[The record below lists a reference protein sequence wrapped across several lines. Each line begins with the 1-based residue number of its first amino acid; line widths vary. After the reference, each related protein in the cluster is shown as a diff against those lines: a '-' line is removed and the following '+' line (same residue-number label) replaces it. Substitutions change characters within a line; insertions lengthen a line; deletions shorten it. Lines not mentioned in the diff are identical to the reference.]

1 MKKKL
6 SFIVLINV
14 LVVILC
20 FMPGFS
26 MAQVDPNPADPG
38 GDPDLPIDGGVTVLV
53 AAGIG
58 YGIKKIRDERKKQ
71 LNKLP

>member
-1 MKKKL
+1 MQKKIQ
-6 SFIVLINV
+6 FFTITFA
-14 LVVILC
+14 VVMALC
-20 FMPGFS
+20 FIPQLS
-26 MAQVDPNPADPG
+26 IAQIGNPAD
-38 GDPDLPIDGGVTVLV
+38 DPDLPIDGGVTVLI

>member
-1 MKKKL
+1 MKK
-6 SFIVLINV
+6 SAQCIVLTKII
-14 LVVILC
+14 VVMLC
-20 FMPGFS
+20 FIPLCS
-26 MAQVDPNPADPG
+26 IAQTNPLDPPD
-38 GDPDLPIDGGVTVLV
+38 GDPDLPIDGGVTVLI